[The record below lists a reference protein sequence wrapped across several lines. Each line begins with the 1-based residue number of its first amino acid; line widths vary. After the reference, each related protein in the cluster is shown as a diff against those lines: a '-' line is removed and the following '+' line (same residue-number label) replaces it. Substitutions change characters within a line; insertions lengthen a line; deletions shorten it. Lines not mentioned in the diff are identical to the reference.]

1 MKGKQIK
8 KKICLLGLYGVGKT
22 SLVRQFVYNKFE
34 EKYLSTIGVN
44 ISKKSIELTN
54 DFNENILLEFFI
66 WDIANIEKFDTVTQ
80 SYLSGAHGAIVV
92 SDILRES
99 IIPQT
104 IEYTNKFLEINNNSK
119 IILVGNKFD
128 LADKNSFDSDNYI
141 SKLSSLNLPFYFTS
155 AKTGENVENVFHSLG
170 KSLI

>member
-1 MKGKQIK
+1 M
-8 KKICLLGLYGVGKT
+8 
-22 SLVRQFVYNKFE
+22 
-34 EKYLSTIGVN
+34 
-44 ISKKSIELTN
+44 
-54 DFNENILLEFFI
+54 LEFFI

>member
-1 MKGKQIK
+1 M
-8 KKICLLGLYGVGKT
+8 
-22 SLVRQFVYNKFE
+22 
-34 EKYLSTIGVN
+34 
-44 ISKKSIELTN
+44 
-54 DFNENILLEFFI
+54 LEFFI

-141 SKLSSLNLPFYFTS
+141 SKLSSLNLPFILRAQKPAKMLKMYFT
-155 AKTGENVENVFHSLG
+155 V
-170 KSLI
+170 